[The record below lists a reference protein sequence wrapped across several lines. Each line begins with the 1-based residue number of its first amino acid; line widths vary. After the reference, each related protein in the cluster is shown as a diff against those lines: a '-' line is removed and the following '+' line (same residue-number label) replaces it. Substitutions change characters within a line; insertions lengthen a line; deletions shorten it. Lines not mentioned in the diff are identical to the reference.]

1 MQPFDDNETVSLEV
15 IDATLAGE
23 AVEPEYAE
31 LAELTLILAG
41 QRPLPSAEFGSE
53 LDERVAR
60 RFAPAPVAG
69 TKHARR
75 WWVFA
80 PGAAIAVAAAAA
92 VAVVISGGGQPAQ
105 INGVGGGPVT
115 AGSSSSAAS
124 APARPSRAAANGAAK
139 AAPSAFGA
147 QSTASGSAGAASGS
161 AGAASGSAGAASGS
175 AGAASGSAG
184 AASGSAGAASSSAA
198 PVLSPAPGIP
208 APSTAGRQVIQSA
221 QLSLSTRPRNVD
233 AVAQQVFD
241 VIAAQNG
248 VVENSQVTATNNASG
263 YAQFQLSVPS
273 ANLSQTMGDLS
284 RLHGASVASRTDAT
298 QDITGQVGAA
308 GRALA
313 DARAL
318 RTALLR
324 QLQNAT
330 TTTAIDSLKT
340 QIRDAEASISS
351 DLATLNKL
359 HHQVDFSQISLTINA
374 ASVLPVH
381 PVASGDSFTLG
392 KAAHDAGRVLVVAA
406 GVALITLAVLVP
418 IAMVVAVVLWI
429 AYAIRRRRR
438 EQALDLV

>member
-41 QRPLPSAEFGSE
+41 QRPLPSAEFASE

-105 INGVGGGPVT
+105 INGTPGPVT
-115 AGSSSSAAS
+115 ASSSSSAAG
-124 APARPSRAAANGAAK
+124 APARPTRAAANSAAK

-161 AGAASGSAGAASGS
+161 AGAASGSV
-175 AGAASGSAG
+175 G

-198 PVLSPAPGIP
+198 PVLSPPPGIP

-248 VVENSQVTATNNASG
+248 VVENSQVTATNSASG

-330 TTTAIDSLKT
+330 TTNAIDSLRT

-351 DLATLNKL
+351 DLATLSKL

-374 ASVLPVH
+374 ASVPPVH

>member
-41 QRPLPSAEFGSE
+41 QRPLPSAEFASE

-92 VAVVISGGGQPAQ
+92 VAIVISGGGQPAQ
-105 INGVGGGPVT
+105 INGTPGPVI
-115 AGSSSSAAS
+115 ASSSSAAAS
-124 APARPSRAAANGAAK
+124 APARPIRAAANGAAK
-139 AAPSAFGA
+139 APPSALGA
-147 QSTASGSAGAASGS
+147 HSS
-161 AGAASGSAGAASGS
+161 ASGSAGAASGS

-298 QDITGQVGAA
+298 QDINGQVGAA

-330 TTTAIDSLKT
+330 TTNAIDSLKT

-359 HHQVDFSQISLTINA
+359 HHQVDFSQIALTINA
-374 ASVLPVH
+374 ASVPPVH

>member
-41 QRPLPSAEFGSE
+41 QRPLPSAEFASE

-69 TKHARR
+69 AKHARR

-105 INGVGGGPVT
+105 VNGVGGGPVI
-115 AGSSSSAAS
+115 ASSSSSAAS
-124 APARPSRAAANGAAK
+124 APARPVRAAANGAAK
-139 AAPSAFGA
+139 AAPSASGA
-147 QSTASGSAGAASGS
+147 RSSASGSVGAASGS
-161 AGAASGSAGAASGS
+161 V
-175 AGAASGSAG
+175 GAASGSAG

-330 TTTAIDSLKT
+330 TTNAIDSLRT

-374 ASVLPVH
+374 ASVPPVH